1 MNFKIA
7 ILALTSLTLVSCG
20 EEKGSGSFS
29 DSQKKDIQKIVAD
42 YLESN
47 PDVVGKALSAKP
59 DMILEAIKKLGA
71 QKEEKDKAKAKE
83 ALVKNKDDVFN
94 DTKSPSIGNPDG
106 KKVFV
111 EFFDYNCPHC
121 REMNDVMKKLV
132 AEDKD
137 IKVIYKLWPMFG
149 KDSLYAARAAMAAK
163 AQGKFS
169 EIHDLFM
176 GSPDKL
182 DEKKI
187 LEIAKGLGLDMTK
200 FAKDIDDAD
209 IKAHLET
216 IRTLADKLE
225 IAGAPYII
233 YGDEAIPGR
242 VELEELKAMM
252 NKKADTSK
260 K

>member
-1 MNFKIA
+1 MNFKITT
-7 ILALTSLTLVSCG
+7 LALASLTLASCG
-20 EEKGSGSFS
+20 EDKGSGSFS
-29 DSQKKDIQKIVAD
+29 ENQKKDIQKIIAD
-42 YLESN
+42 HLESN

-83 ALVKNKDDVFN
+83 ALAKNKDAVFN
-94 DTKSPSIGNPDG
+94 DTKSPFIGNADA

-163 AQGKFS
+163 NQGKFS
-169 EIHDLFM
+169 EMHDLFM
-176 GSPDKL
+176 SASEKL
-182 DEKKI
+182 EEKKI
-187 LEIAKGLGLDMTK
+187 LEIAKGLGLDMVK
-200 FAKDIDDAD
+200 FAKDVDDSD

-216 IRTLADKLE
+216 VRALADKLE
-225 IAGAPYII
+225 IAGAPYIV

-252 NKKADTSK
+252 NKKADVAK